1 MRSRPQRELIIKY
14 GELWLKGRNRSK
26 YINLLKASLQ
36 ERLSIAGSF
45 SLIDYGDR
53 LAVPLKREDDSRALK
68 GIISKVFGISAYSIA
83 NVSEPDV
90 ESISKVAGEIAGG
103 ALKGI
108 RVRVD
113 AHRSFKGHAFDSSEI
128 VMAVAESIQKAGAV
142 PDPRNYNAVI
152 SISVTKEKAFVSI
165 ENNQGLGGLP
175 LGSSG
180 KAVML
185 LSGGIDSPVSA
196 WYGIKRGLY
205 PIYVHVHA
213 FSTNSEAKDSKIM
226 DILDRLSDYAPHYS
240 AYLIPSHEF
249 DLSTMAAGKYKTVLL
264 KSFMMNSAQ
273 IIAQKHGAKAIVTG
287 ESLGQV
293 ASQTSS
299 NIMAEQ
305 YGISIPIFRP
315 LIGFD
320 KEEIISKARAINTFD
335 LSILKYKD
343 VCSINSRK
351 VSTSVP
357 ISIFARMLARTK
369 IGEIAAKA
377 VEKGELIQK

>member
-1 MRSRPQRELIIKY
+1 MPLRPQKELIIKY

-36 ERLSIAGSF
+36 ERLSSAGSF

-53 LAVPLKREDDSRALK
+53 LAMPLRREEDSGILK
-68 GIISKVFGISAYSIA
+68 GIVSKVFGISSYSIA
-83 NVSEPDV
+83 NISEPDLD
-90 ESISKVAGEIAGG
+90 SISFVAGEIAAG
-103 ALKGI
+103 ALRGV

-128 VMAVAESIQKAGAV
+128 IRAVAGSVQAAGAV
-142 PDPRNYNAVI
+142 PDPRDYDAVI
-152 SISVTKEKAFVSI
+152 SISVTKEKAFIST
-165 ENNQGLGGLP
+165 ESSPGLGGLP

-205 PIYVHVHA
+205 PIYLHVHA
-213 FSTNSEAKDSKIM
+213 FGTNREAKKSKIM
-226 DILDRLSDYAPHYS
+226 DILDRLSDYSPHYS

-249 DLSTMAAGKYKTVLL
+249 DLATIAAGKYKTVLL

-273 IIAQKHGAKAIVTG
+273 IIAQRHGAKAIVTG

-305 YGISIPIFRP
+305 YGISMPIFRP

-320 KEEIISKARAINTFD
+320 KEEIISKARTIGTLD

-343 VCSINSRK
+343 VCSINSRR

-357 ISIFARMLARTK
+357 LSIFARMLTK
-369 IGEIAAKA
+369 IKMGEIAAKA
-377 VEKGELIQK
+377 VEKGEFVQK

>member
-1 MRSRPQRELIIKY
+1 MPSRQQKELIIKY

-36 ERLSIAGSF
+36 ERLSVAGSF
-45 SLIDYGDR
+45 NLIDYGDR
-53 LAVPLKREDDSRALK
+53 LAVPIRREGDSDVLKD
-68 GIISKVFGISAYSIA
+68 IISKIFGISTYSIA
-83 NVSEPDV
+83 NISEPNLD
-90 ESISKVAGEIAGG
+90 SISAVSGEISAS

-113 AHRSFKGHAFDSSEI
+113 AHRSFKGYTFDSSDI
-128 VMAVAESIQKAGAV
+128 VRAVAKSVQEAGAI
-142 PDPRNYNAVI
+142 PDPRKYDAVI
-152 SISVTKEKAFVSI
+152 SISVTKEKAFISI
-165 ENNQGLGGLP
+165 ENREGLGGLP

-196 WYGIKRGLY
+196 WYGIKRGLH
-205 PIYVHVHA
+205 PIYLHVHA
-213 FSTNSEAKDSKIM
+213 FGTNREAKKSKIM
-226 DILDRLSDYAPHYS
+226 GILGRLSDYSPHYS

-264 KSFMMNSAQ
+264 KSFMMNAAQ

-305 YGISIPIFRP
+305 YGISMPIFRP

-320 KEEIISKARAINTFD
+320 KEEIISKARAIGTFD

-343 VCSINSRK
+343 VCSINSRE

-357 ISIFARMLARTK
+357 LTVFARMLNRMRME
-369 IGEIAAKA
+369 EIAAKA
-377 VEKGELIQK
+377 VQKGELIQE